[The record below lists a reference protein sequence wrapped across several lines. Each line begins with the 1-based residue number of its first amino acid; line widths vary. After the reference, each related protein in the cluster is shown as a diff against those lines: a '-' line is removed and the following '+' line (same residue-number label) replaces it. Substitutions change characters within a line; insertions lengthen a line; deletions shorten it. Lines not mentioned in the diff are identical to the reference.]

1 MRENENNRRI
11 FAGAAAIAT
20 IAALAM
26 SGTAM
31 AAVADT
37 ASATDACT
45 PYSRSEG
52 VCPTG
57 ALPSHY
63 LDDEDIPD
71 AYKGFTLSTEKYP
84 WDNAVWD
91 GNWAVWDGDW
101 PGVAGRVPAKDGAS
115 VRLPKVGVWTDPQGV
130 RHDIDATL
138 TVIDRNGGMAF
149 SYGGMFGLFT
159 GDNRTDYALS
169 YGATW
174 KVSFTYSDT
183 GETVPASFK
192 GMTGFGDLDGTVNND
207 AAGLAQNVRE
217 GVELLDGFD
226 AAYTVRDAH
235 LVRYGTNGWGGA
247 KDSNRAQTDLSSG
260 HAQQHILDAV
270 FSGPSITFRYT
281 SLYEEYG
288 TVFGAPLTQA
298 QLVYAVTGKAVD
310 QTGATLKTWEVV
322 KGLRTGGTY
331 QATHPDID
339 GYRYDGLADGSAPES
354 GAVTDA
360 SPTVTYRYVKQCTVT
375 WKDGLTGGIIG
386 SKTLD
391 CGAAMPANP
400 AAPSHDGYQPGV
412 WDKSG
417 GTLDKDTT
425 ITAGY
430 ERTVHLTYDGNGNTS
445 GHVDGVTG
453 RSGDVKV
460 AANGF
465 ACTGHTFTGW
475 NTRADGSGTAYK
487 AGGALHLDA
496 DATLYA
502 QWRANAYKVAF
513 DANKGTGTMVD
524 EMFAY
529 DRPQALT
536 ENGFKRDGYT
546 FTGWNT
552 KPDGSG
558 DGYADG
564 QEVLNLTAKDG
575 GTVTLYA
582 RWTAKPAKL
591 VYDGNG
597 NTSGATEPTTGTTD
611 QTVAVRD
618 NGFKRDGY
626 TFTGWNTRADGTGET
641 VKPGDKRVL
650 NGEGRL
656 YAQWTADPAS
666 ITYHANATDAT
677 GDTAEQT
684 GVTDQRTTLSA
695 NGYDRYGYT
704 FTGWNTKPDGSGTGY
719 LPGAAHVMRGRL
731 DLYAQWTANPASIT
745 YHANADDASGET
757 KGGTGVTDQM
767 ITVAANGFRRD
778 GYTFVGWNT
787 RPDLSGDT
795 IAPGD
800 RTTLRGETHLYA
812 MWTRVAGTVAWTK
825 TDAKTGDI
833 LSGSEWTLRRVAD
846 ENGAAVSDA
855 PITVADNG
863 DADTDA
869 RGGVLTVDD
878 LAWGDWLLTETKA
891 PAGHDPLGRPV
902 AFTIDQTRTTVNL
915 GDVANNRTPAK
926 VRYDANGGKGET
938 KGYDGAIGDTPAA
951 ATNGFSK
958 DCATFTGWNTKP
970 DGSGVSVKEGAALPM
985 LTGDATLYAQWSD
998 DACPAPLASTGA
1010 NTGVAALAALG
1021 AVGGAGL
1028 LIASRR
1034 RAAKAP
1040 ADTKGSQE

>member
-31 AAVADT
+31 AAMADT

-71 AYKGFTLSTEKYP
+71 AYKGFTLSTEKYS
-84 WDNAVWD
+84 WNNAVWD
-91 GNWAVWDGDW
+91 GNWTTPQIEDQYIRYIRI
-101 PGVAGRVPAKDGAS
+101 PTKDGAS
-115 VRLPKVGVWTDPQGV
+115 VRLPKVGVWTDTQGV
-130 RHDIDATL
+130 KHDIDATI
-138 TVIDRNGGMAF
+138 TVVDRNGGVAGNYNG
-149 SYGGMFGLFT
+149 SFGLLT
-159 GDNRTDYALS
+159 GRNGETGADSNLR

-174 KVSFTYSDT
+174 KVAFTYSDT
-183 GETVPASFK
+183 GKPVPASFK
-192 GMTGFGDLDGTVNND
+192 GMTGFGDLDGYGVSGGNP
-207 AAGLAQNVRE
+207 VSE

-226 AAYTVRDAH
+226 AAYTVKAPH
-235 LVRYGTNGWGGA
+235 LARYGIDGWMGA
-247 KDSNRAQTDLSSG
+247 KDTNADQTDLSSS

-270 FSGPSITFRYT
+270 FSGPNVTFRYT
-281 SLYEEYG
+281 ARSKQFG

-310 QTGATLKTWEVV
+310 QTGATIRTWEVA
-322 KGLRTGGTY
+322 KGLRTGGTW

-339 GYRYDGLADGSAPES
+339 GYRYDGLANGSAPES
-354 GAVTDA
+354 GTVTDA
-360 SPTVTYRYVKQCTVT
+360 SPTVVYKYVKQCTVT

-386 SKTLD
+386 SKTSD

-412 WDKSG
+412 WDRSG

-445 GHVDGVTG
+445 GHTDGTAG
-453 RSGDVKV
+453 RPGDVKI

-465 ACTGHTFTGW
+465 ARTGHTFTGW

-513 DANKGTGTMVD
+513 DANRGTGTMAD
-524 EMFAY
+524 ETFAY
-529 DRPQALT
+529 DQSRALT
-536 ENGFKRDGYT
+536 ANGFRRDGYT

-558 DGYADG
+558 DGYTDG
-564 QEVLNLTAKDG
+564 QEVLNLTARDG

-597 NTSGATEPTTGTTD
+597 STSGRVEPNTGTTD

-618 NGFKRDGY
+618 NGFTRDGY
-626 TFTGWNTRADGTGET
+626 SFTGWNTKPDGTGET
-641 VKPGDKRVL
+641 ARPGDRRVL

-656 YAQWTADPAS
+656 YAQWSADPAS

-677 GDTAEQT
+677 GDTAAQT
-684 GVTDQRTTLSA
+684 GVTDQKATLSA

-704 FTGWNTKPDGSGTGY
+704 FTGWNTKSDGSGTGY
-719 LPGAAHVMRGRL
+719 LPGAAHVMRGHL

-767 ITVAANGFRRD
+767 VTVAANGFKRT
-778 GYTFVGWNT
+778 GYTFTGWNT
-787 RPDLSGDT
+787 QPDLSGDV
-795 IAPGD
+795 IMPGD
-800 RTTLRGETHLYA
+800 RTTLRGEIHLYA
-812 MWTRVAGTVAWTK
+812 MWEHVEGTVTWTK
-825 TDAKTGDI
+825 TDAATGDI
-833 LSGSEWTLRRVAD
+833 LTGSEWTLRRVTD
-846 ENGAAVSDA
+846 ENGTAVSDE
-855 PITVADNG
+855 PITVSDNG
-863 DADTDA
+863 ETDTDA

-902 AFTIDQTRTTVNL
+902 AFTIDQAHTTVNL
-915 GDVANNRTPAK
+915 GDVANSRTPAK

-951 ATNGFSK
+951 ATNGFAK

-1010 NTGVAALAALG
+1010 NTGAAALAALG

-1028 LIASRR
+1028 LAASRR
-1034 RAAKAP
+1034 RAAMAP
-1040 ADTKGSQE
+1040 ADTKGPEE

>member
-31 AAVADT
+31 AAMADT

-91 GNWAVWDGDW
+91 GNWPVWDGDW
-101 PGVAGRVPAKDGAS
+101 PVAGRVPAKDGAS

-130 RHDIDATL
+130 KHDIDATF

-281 SLYEEYG
+281 SLYKEYG

-354 GAVTDA
+354 GTVTDA

-412 WDKSG
+412 WDRSG

-453 RSGDVKV
+453 RPGDVKV

-524 EMFAY
+524 ETFAY

-536 ENGFKRDGYT
+536 ANGFKRDGYT

-611 QTVAVRD
+611 QMV
-618 NGFKRDGY
+618 
-626 TFTGWNTRADGTGET
+626 
-641 VKPGDKRVL
+641 
-650 NGEGRL
+650 
-656 YAQWTADPAS
+656 
-666 ITYHANATDAT
+666 
-677 GDTAEQT
+677 
-684 GVTDQRTTLSA
+684 
-695 NGYDRYGYT
+695 
-704 FTGWNTKPDGSGTGY
+704 
-719 LPGAAHVMRGRL
+719 
-731 DLYAQWTANPASIT
+731 
-745 YHANADDASGET
+745 
-757 KGGTGVTDQM
+757 
-767 ITVAANGFRRD
+767 TVAANGFRRD
-778 GYTFVGWNT
+778 GYTFAGWNT

-800 RTTLRGETHLYA
+800 RATLRGETHLYA

-825 TDAKTGDI
+825 TDARTGDI

-855 PITVADNG
+855 PITVSDNG

-869 RGGVLTVDD
+869 RDGVLTVDD

-902 AFTIDQTRTTVNL
+902 AFTIDQAHTTVNL

-951 ATNGFSK
+951 AANGFSK

-985 LTGDATLYAQWSD
+985 LTGDATLYAQWMD
-998 DACPAPLASTGA
+998 KACPAPLASTGA
-1010 NTGVAALAALG
+1010 NTGAAALAALG

-1028 LIASRR
+1028 LAASRR
-1034 RAAKAP
+1034 RAAMAP
-1040 ADTKGSQE
+1040 ADTKGPEE

>member
-31 AAVADT
+31 AAMADT

-91 GNWAVWDGDW
+91 GNWPVWDGDW

-130 RHDIDATL
+130 KHDIDATL

-281 SLYEEYG
+281 SLYKEYG

-354 GAVTDA
+354 GTVTDA

-412 WDKSG
+412 WDRSG

-453 RSGDVKV
+453 RPGDVKV

-524 EMFAY
+524 ETFAY

-536 ENGFKRDGYT
+536 ANGFKRDGYT

-618 NGFKRDGY
+618 NGF
-626 TFTGWNTRADGTGET
+626 
-641 VKPGDKRVL
+641 
-650 NGEGRL
+650 
-656 YAQWTADPAS
+656 
-666 ITYHANATDAT
+666 
-677 GDTAEQT
+677 
-684 GVTDQRTTLSA
+684 
-695 NGYDRYGYT
+695 
-704 FTGWNTKPDGSGTGY
+704 
-719 LPGAAHVMRGRL
+719 
-731 DLYAQWTANPASIT
+731 
-745 YHANADDASGET
+745 
-757 KGGTGVTDQM
+757 
-767 ITVAANGFRRD
+767 RRD
-778 GYTFVGWNT
+778 GYTFAGWNT

-800 RTTLRGETHLYA
+800 RATLRGETHLYA

-902 AFTIDQTRTTVNL
+902 AFTIDQTHTTVNL

-970 DGSGVSVKEGAALPM
+970 DGSGVSVREGAALPM

>member
-31 AAVADT
+31 AAMADT

-63 LDDEDIPD
+63 LDDEGIPD

-91 GNWAVWDGDW
+91 GKWAVRDGDW
-101 PGVAGRVPAKDGAS
+101 PGVAGRVPVKDGAS

-149 SYGGMFGLFT
+149 SYGGMFGLLSAA
-159 GDNRTDYALS
+159 DRTDYALS
-169 YGATW
+169 SGATW

-217 GVELLDGFD
+217 GVELLD
-226 AAYTVRDAH
+226 
-235 LVRYGTNGWGGA
+235 
-247 KDSNRAQTDLSSG
+247 
-260 HAQQHILDAV
+260 
-270 FSGPSITFRYT
+270 
-281 SLYEEYG
+281 
-288 TVFGAPLTQA
+288 
-298 QLVYAVTGKAVD
+298 
-310 QTGATLKTWEVV
+310 
-322 KGLRTGGTY
+322 
-331 QATHPDID
+331 
-339 GYRYDGLADGSAPES
+339 
-354 GAVTDA
+354 
-360 SPTVTYRYVKQCTVT
+360 
-375 WKDGLTGGIIG
+375 
-386 SKTLD
+386 
-391 CGAAMPANP
+391 
-400 AAPSHDGYQPGV
+400 
-412 WDKSG
+412 
-417 GTLDKDTT
+417 
-425 ITAGY
+425 
-430 ERTVHLTYDGNGNTS
+430 
-445 GHVDGVTG
+445 
-453 RSGDVKV
+453 
-460 AANGF
+460 
-465 ACTGHTFTGW
+465 
-475 NTRADGSGTAYK
+475 
-487 AGGALHLDA
+487 A

-524 EMFAY
+524 ETFAY

-611 QTVAVRD
+611 QTVAVHD

-767 ITVAANGFRRD
+767 VTVAANGFRRD
-778 GYTFVGWNT
+778 GYTFAGWNT

-902 AFTIDQTRTTVNL
+902 AFTIDQTHTTVNL

>member
-31 AAVADT
+31 AAMADT

-91 GNWAVWDGDW
+91 GNWPVWDGDW
-101 PGVAGRVPAKDGAS
+101 TGVAGRVPAKDGAS

-130 RHDIDATL
+130 KHDIDATL

-247 KDSNRAQTDLSSG
+247 KDNNKAQTDLSSG
-260 HAQQHILDAV
+260 HAQQHILDVV

-281 SLYEEYG
+281 SLYKEYG

-310 QTGATLKTWEVV
+310 QTGATLKTWEVA

-354 GAVTDA
+354 GTVTDA

-412 WDKSG
+412 WDRSG

-445 GHVDGVTG
+445 G
-453 RSGDVKV
+453 
-460 AANGF
+460 
-465 ACTGHTFTGW
+465 
-475 NTRADGSGTAYK
+475 
-487 AGGALHLDA
+487 
-496 DATLYA
+496 
-502 QWRANAYKVAF
+502 
-513 DANKGTGTMVD
+513 
-524 EMFAY
+524 
-529 DRPQALT
+529 
-536 ENGFKRDGYT
+536 
-546 FTGWNT
+546 
-552 KPDGSG
+552 
-558 DGYADG
+558 
-564 QEVLNLTAKDG
+564 
-575 GTVTLYA
+575 
-582 RWTAKPAKL
+582 
-591 VYDGNG
+591 
-597 NTSGATEPTTGTTD
+597 ATEPTTGTTD

-618 NGFKRDGY
+618 NGFRRDGY
-626 TFTGWNTRADGTGET
+626 TFTGWNTRADGTGEA

-650 NGEGRL
+650 SGEGRL

-666 ITYHANATDAT
+666 ITYHANVKDAT
-677 GDTAEQT
+677 GDTAAQT

-767 ITVAANGFRRD
+767 VTVAANGFRRD
-778 GYTFVGWNT
+778 GYTFAGWNT

-800 RTTLRGETHLYA
+800 RATLRGETHLYA

-902 AFTIDQTRTTVNL
+902 AFTIDQTHTTVNL

-1034 RAAKAP
+1034 REAKAP
-1040 ADTKGSQE
+1040 ADTKGFQE

>member
-11 FAGAAAIAT
+11 FAGTAAIAT

-31 AAVADT
+31 AAMADT

-101 PGVAGRVPAKDGAS
+101 TGVAGRVPAKDGAS

-130 RHDIDATL
+130 KHDIDATF

-235 LVRYGTNGWGGA
+235 LVRYGTNGWGGV

-281 SLYEEYG
+281 SLYKEYG

-354 GAVTDA
+354 GTVTDA

-412 WDKSG
+412 WDRSG

-453 RSGDVKV
+453 RPGDVKV

-524 EMFAY
+524 ETFAY

-536 ENGFKRDGYT
+536 ANGFKRDGYT

-611 QTVAVRD
+611 QMVAVRD
-618 NGFKRDGY
+618 
-626 TFTGWNTRADGTGET
+626 
-641 VKPGDKRVL
+641 
-650 NGEGRL
+650 
-656 YAQWTADPAS
+656 
-666 ITYHANATDAT
+666 
-677 GDTAEQT
+677 
-684 GVTDQRTTLSA
+684 
-695 NGYDRYGYT
+695 
-704 FTGWNTKPDGSGTGY
+704 
-719 LPGAAHVMRGRL
+719 
-731 DLYAQWTANPASIT
+731 
-745 YHANADDASGET
+745 
-757 KGGTGVTDQM
+757 
-767 ITVAANGFRRD
+767 NGFRRD

-812 MWTRVAGTVAWTK
+812 MWTRVAGTVTWTK

-902 AFTIDQTRTTVNL
+902 AFTIDQTHTTVNL

-1040 ADTKGSQE
+1040 ADTKGSQK

>member
-31 AAVADT
+31 PAMADT

-91 GNWAVWDGDW
+91 GNWPVWDGDW

-130 RHDIDATL
+130 KHDIDATL

-192 GMTGFGDLDGTVNND
+192 GMTGFGDLDGTPNND

-247 KDSNRAQTDLSSG
+247 KDNNKAQTDLSSG

-281 SLYEEYG
+281 SLYKEYG

-310 QTGATLKTWEVV
+310 RTGATLKTWEVA

-354 GAVTDA
+354 GTVTDA
-360 SPTVTYRYVKQCTVT
+360 SPTVIYRYVKQCTVT

-453 RSGDVKV
+453 RPGDVKV
-460 AANGF
+460 ADNGF
-465 ACTGHTFTGW
+465 KRTGYTFTGW

-524 EMFAY
+524 ETFAY

-536 ENGFKRDGYT
+536 ANGFKRDGYT

-611 QTVAVRD
+611 QTVTVRD
-618 NGFKRDGY
+618 NGFRRDGY
-626 TFTGWNTRADGTGET
+626 TFAGWNTKADGTGET

-666 ITYHANATDAT
+666 ITYHANADDAT
-677 GDTAEQT
+677 GDTAAQT
-684 GVTDQRTTLSA
+684 GVTDQM
-695 NGYDRYGYT
+695 
-704 FTGWNTKPDGSGTGY
+704 
-719 LPGAAHVMRGRL
+719 V
-731 DLYAQWTANPASIT
+731 
-745 YHANADDASGET
+745 
-757 KGGTGVTDQM
+757 
-767 ITVAANGFRRD
+767 TVAANGFRRD
-778 GYTFVGWNT
+778 GYTFAGWNT

-800 RTTLRGETHLYA
+800 RATLRGETHLYA

-902 AFTIDQTRTTVNL
+902 AFTIDQTHTTVNL

-985 LTGDATLYAQWSD
+985 LTGDATLYAQWSA

-1021 AVGGAGL
+1021 TLLGGLAL
-1028 LIASRR
+1028 AWRKR
-1034 RAAKAP
+1034 RA
-1040 ADTKGSQE
+1040 

>member
-31 AAVADT
+31 AAMADT

-91 GNWAVWDGDW
+91 GNWPVWDGDW

-130 RHDIDATL
+130 KHDIDATL

-281 SLYEEYG
+281 SLYKEYG

-354 GAVTDA
+354 GTVTDA

-412 WDKSG
+412 WDRSG

-453 RSGDVKV
+453 RPGDVKV

-475 NTRADGSGTAYK
+475 NTRADGSGTVYK

-524 EMFAY
+524 ETFAY
-529 DRPQALT
+529 DRPQELT
-536 ENGFKRDGYT
+536 ANGFKRDGYT
-546 FTGWNT
+546 FIGWNT

-618 NGFKRDGY
+618 NGF
-626 TFTGWNTRADGTGET
+626 
-641 VKPGDKRVL
+641 
-650 NGEGRL
+650 
-656 YAQWTADPAS
+656 
-666 ITYHANATDAT
+666 
-677 GDTAEQT
+677 
-684 GVTDQRTTLSA
+684 
-695 NGYDRYGYT
+695 
-704 FTGWNTKPDGSGTGY
+704 
-719 LPGAAHVMRGRL
+719 
-731 DLYAQWTANPASIT
+731 
-745 YHANADDASGET
+745 
-757 KGGTGVTDQM
+757 
-767 ITVAANGFRRD
+767 RRD
-778 GYTFVGWNT
+778 GYTFAGWNT

-800 RTTLRGETHLYA
+800 RATLRGETHLYA

-902 AFTIDQTRTTVNL
+902 AFTIDQTHTTVNL

-970 DGSGVSVKEGAALPM
+970 DGSGVSVREGAALPM

>member
-31 AAVADT
+31 AAMADT

-91 GNWAVWDGDW
+91 GNWPVWDGDW

-130 RHDIDATL
+130 KHDIDATF

-281 SLYEEYG
+281 SLYKEYG

-354 GAVTDA
+354 GTVTDA

-412 WDKSG
+412 WDRSG

-445 GHVDGVTG
+445 GHVDGATG
-453 RSGDVKV
+453 RPGDVKV
-460 AANGF
+460 ADNGF

-487 AGGALHLDA
+487 AGGALHLDT

-524 EMFAY
+524 ETFAY

-536 ENGFKRDGYT
+536 ANGFKRDGYT

-618 NGFKRDGY
+618 NGF
-626 TFTGWNTRADGTGET
+626 
-641 VKPGDKRVL
+641 
-650 NGEGRL
+650 
-656 YAQWTADPAS
+656 
-666 ITYHANATDAT
+666 
-677 GDTAEQT
+677 
-684 GVTDQRTTLSA
+684 
-695 NGYDRYGYT
+695 
-704 FTGWNTKPDGSGTGY
+704 
-719 LPGAAHVMRGRL
+719 
-731 DLYAQWTANPASIT
+731 
-745 YHANADDASGET
+745 
-757 KGGTGVTDQM
+757 
-767 ITVAANGFRRD
+767 RRD
-778 GYTFVGWNT
+778 GYTFAGWNT

-800 RTTLRGETHLYA
+800 RATLRGETHLYA

-902 AFTIDQTRTTVNL
+902 AFTIDQTHTTVNL

-970 DGSGVSVKEGAALPM
+970 DGSGVSVREGAALPM

>member
-31 AAVADT
+31 AAMADT

-91 GNWAVWDGDW
+91 GNWPVWDGDW

-130 RHDIDATL
+130 KHDIDATF

-281 SLYEEYG
+281 SLYKEYG

-354 GAVTDA
+354 GTVTDA

-412 WDKSG
+412 WDRSG

-445 GHVDGVTG
+445 GHVDGATG
-453 RSGDVKV
+453 RPGDVKV
-460 AANGF
+460 ADNGF

-487 AGGALHLDA
+487 AGGALHLDT

-524 EMFAY
+524 ETFAY

-536 ENGFKRDGYT
+536 ANGFKRDGYT

-618 NGFKRDGY
+618 NGF
-626 TFTGWNTRADGTGET
+626 
-641 VKPGDKRVL
+641 
-650 NGEGRL
+650 
-656 YAQWTADPAS
+656 
-666 ITYHANATDAT
+666 
-677 GDTAEQT
+677 
-684 GVTDQRTTLSA
+684 
-695 NGYDRYGYT
+695 
-704 FTGWNTKPDGSGTGY
+704 
-719 LPGAAHVMRGRL
+719 
-731 DLYAQWTANPASIT
+731 
-745 YHANADDASGET
+745 
-757 KGGTGVTDQM
+757 
-767 ITVAANGFRRD
+767 RRD
-778 GYTFVGWNT
+778 GYTFAGWNT

-800 RTTLRGETHLYA
+800 RATLRGETHLYA

-902 AFTIDQTRTTVNL
+902 AFTIDQTHTTVNL

-926 VRYDANGGKGET
+926 VRYDANGGKGEI

-970 DGSGVSVKEGAALPM
+970 DGSGVSVREGAALPM

>member
-26 SGTAM
+26 PGTAM
-31 AAVADT
+31 AAMADT

-71 AYKGFTLSTEKYP
+71 AYKGFTLSTEHYA
-84 WDNAVWD
+84 WDKAEWD
-91 GNWAVWDGDW
+91 ENWTGEHRRIPTGN
-101 PGVAGRVPAKDGAS
+101 GAS
-115 VRLPKVGVWTDPQGV
+115 VRLTKVGVWTDPQGV
-130 RHDIDATL
+130 KHDIDATI
-138 TVIDRNGGMAF
+138 TVVDRHGGMAF

-226 AAYTVRDAH
+226 AAYTGKNSH

-247 KDSNRAQTDLSSG
+247 KDNNKAQT
-260 HAQQHILDAV
+260 
-270 FSGPSITFRYT
+270 
-281 SLYEEYG
+281 
-288 TVFGAPLTQA
+288 
-298 QLVYAVTGKAVD
+298 
-310 QTGATLKTWEVV
+310 
-322 KGLRTGGTY
+322 
-331 QATHPDID
+331 
-339 GYRYDGLADGSAPES
+339 
-354 GAVTDA
+354 
-360 SPTVTYRYVKQCTVT
+360 
-375 WKDGLTGGIIG
+375 
-386 SKTLD
+386 
-391 CGAAMPANP
+391 
-400 AAPSHDGYQPGV
+400 
-412 WDKSG
+412 
-417 GTLDKDTT
+417 
-425 ITAGY
+425 
-430 ERTVHLTYDGNGNTS
+430 
-445 GHVDGVTG
+445 
-453 RSGDVKV
+453 
-460 AANGF
+460 
-465 ACTGHTFTGW
+465 
-475 NTRADGSGTAYK
+475 
-487 AGGALHLDA
+487 
-496 DATLYA
+496 
-502 QWRANAYKVAF
+502 
-513 DANKGTGTMVD
+513 
-524 EMFAY
+524 
-529 DRPQALT
+529 
-536 ENGFKRDGYT
+536 
-546 FTGWNT
+546 
-552 KPDGSG
+552 
-558 DGYADG
+558 
-564 QEVLNLTAKDG
+564 
-575 GTVTLYA
+575 
-582 RWTAKPAKL
+582 
-591 VYDGNG
+591 
-597 NTSGATEPTTGTTD
+597 
-611 QTVAVRD
+611 
-618 NGFKRDGY
+618 
-626 TFTGWNTRADGTGET
+626 
-641 VKPGDKRVL
+641 
-650 NGEGRL
+650 
-656 YAQWTADPAS
+656 
-666 ITYHANATDAT
+666 
-677 GDTAEQT
+677 
-684 GVTDQRTTLSA
+684 
-695 NGYDRYGYT
+695 
-704 FTGWNTKPDGSGTGY
+704 
-719 LPGAAHVMRGRL
+719 
-731 DLYAQWTANPASIT
+731 
-745 YHANADDASGET
+745 
-757 KGGTGVTDQM
+757 
-767 ITVAANGFRRD
+767 
-778 GYTFVGWNT
+778 
-787 RPDLSGDT
+787 DLSGDT

-800 RTTLRGETHLYA
+800 RATLRGETHLYA

-902 AFTIDQTRTTVNL
+902 AFTIDQTHTTVNL

>member
-26 SGTAM
+26 PGIAM
-31 AAVADT
+31 AAMADT

-71 AYKGFTLSTEKYP
+71 AYKGFTLSTEKCP

-91 GNWAVWDGDW
+91 GNWT
-101 PGVAGRVPAKDGAS
+101 GVARRVPAKDGAS

-130 RHDIDATL
+130 KHDIDVTL

-149 SYGGMFGLFT
+149 SYGSMFGLFT

-169 YGATW
+169 YGAAW

-183 GETVPASFK
+183 GEAVPASFK

-247 KDSNRAQTDLSSG
+247 KDNNKDQTDLSSG
-260 HAQQHILDAV
+260 EAQRHMLDAV

-281 SLYEEYG
+281 SLYKEYG

-310 QTGATLKTWEVV
+310 QTGATLKTWEVA

-354 GAVTDA
+354 GTVTDA
-360 SPTVTYRYVKQCTVT
+360 SPTVTYRYVKQCSVT

-391 CGAAMPANP
+391 CGATMPTNP
-400 AAPSHDGYQPGV
+400 ATPSHDGYQPGV

-445 GHVDGVTG
+445 GHVDGATG
-453 RSGDVKV
+453 RPGDVKV
-460 AANGF
+460 ADNGF
-465 ACTGHTFTGW
+465 KRTGYTFTGW

-487 AGGALHLDA
+487 VGGALHLDA
-496 DATLYA
+496 DTTLYA

-513 DANKGTGTMVD
+513 DANKVTGTMVD
-524 EMFAY
+524 ETFAY
-529 DRPQALT
+529 DRPQALAA
-536 ENGFKRDGYT
+536 NGFKRDGYT
-546 FTGWNT
+546 FIGWNT

-575 GTVTLYA
+575 GTVT
-582 RWTAKPAKL
+582 
-591 VYDGNG
+591 
-597 NTSGATEPTTGTTD
+597 
-611 QTVAVRD
+611 
-618 NGFKRDGY
+618 
-626 TFTGWNTRADGTGET
+626 
-641 VKPGDKRVL
+641 
-650 NGEGRL
+650 
-656 YAQWTADPAS
+656 
-666 ITYHANATDAT
+666 
-677 GDTAEQT
+677 
-684 GVTDQRTTLSA
+684 
-695 NGYDRYGYT
+695 
-704 FTGWNTKPDGSGTGY
+704 
-719 LPGAAHVMRGRL
+719 
-731 DLYAQWTANPASIT
+731 
-745 YHANADDASGET
+745 
-757 KGGTGVTDQM
+757 
-767 ITVAANGFRRD
+767 
-778 GYTFVGWNT
+778 
-787 RPDLSGDT
+787 
-795 IAPGD
+795 
-800 RTTLRGETHLYA
+800 LYA

-902 AFTIDQTRTTVNL
+902 AFTIDQTHTTVNL

-970 DGSGVSVKEGAALPM
+970 DGSGVSVKEGAALGM
-985 LTGDATLYAQWSD
+985 FTGDATLYAQWSD

>member
-31 AAVADT
+31 AAMADT

-91 GNWAVWDGDW
+91 GNWPVWDGDW

-130 RHDIDATL
+130 KHDIDATF

-226 AAYTVRDAH
+226 AAYTGRDAH

-281 SLYEEYG
+281 SLYKEYG

-354 GAVTDA
+354 GTVTDA

-412 WDKSG
+412 WDRSG

-453 RSGDVKV
+453 RPGDVKV

-524 EMFAY
+524 ETFAY

-536 ENGFKRDGYT
+536 ANGFKRDGYT

-618 NGFKRDGY
+618 NGF
-626 TFTGWNTRADGTGET
+626 
-641 VKPGDKRVL
+641 
-650 NGEGRL
+650 
-656 YAQWTADPAS
+656 
-666 ITYHANATDAT
+666 
-677 GDTAEQT
+677 
-684 GVTDQRTTLSA
+684 
-695 NGYDRYGYT
+695 
-704 FTGWNTKPDGSGTGY
+704 
-719 LPGAAHVMRGRL
+719 
-731 DLYAQWTANPASIT
+731 
-745 YHANADDASGET
+745 
-757 KGGTGVTDQM
+757 
-767 ITVAANGFRRD
+767 RRD
-778 GYTFVGWNT
+778 GYTFAGWNT

-800 RTTLRGETHLYA
+800 RATLRGETHLYA

-902 AFTIDQTRTTVNL
+902 AFTIDQTHTTVNL

-970 DGSGVSVKEGAALPM
+970 DGSGVSVREGAALPM

>member
-11 FAGAAAIAT
+11 FVGAAAIAT

-31 AAVADT
+31 AAMADT

-91 GNWAVWDGDW
+91 GNWPVWDGDW

-130 RHDIDATL
+130 KHDIDATF

-281 SLYEEYG
+281 SLYKEYG

-354 GAVTDA
+354 GTVTDA

-412 WDKSG
+412 WDRSG

-453 RSGDVKV
+453 RPGDVKV

-524 EMFAY
+524 ETFAY

-536 ENGFKRDGYT
+536 ANGFKRDGYT

-618 NGFKRDGY
+618 NGF
-626 TFTGWNTRADGTGET
+626 
-641 VKPGDKRVL
+641 
-650 NGEGRL
+650 
-656 YAQWTADPAS
+656 
-666 ITYHANATDAT
+666 
-677 GDTAEQT
+677 
-684 GVTDQRTTLSA
+684 
-695 NGYDRYGYT
+695 
-704 FTGWNTKPDGSGTGY
+704 
-719 LPGAAHVMRGRL
+719 
-731 DLYAQWTANPASIT
+731 
-745 YHANADDASGET
+745 
-757 KGGTGVTDQM
+757 
-767 ITVAANGFRRD
+767 RRD
-778 GYTFVGWNT
+778 GYTFAGWNT

-800 RTTLRGETHLYA
+800 RATLRGETHLYA

-902 AFTIDQTRTTVNL
+902 AFTIDQTHTTVNL

-970 DGSGVSVKEGAALPM
+970 DGSGVSVREGAALPM

>member
-11 FAGAAAIAT
+11 FAGVATLAT

-26 SGTAM
+26 PGIAM
-31 AAVADT
+31 PAMADT

-71 AYKGFTLSTEKYP
+71 AYKGFTLGTEKYS
-84 WDNAVWD
+84 WNNAVWD
-91 GNWAVWDGDW
+91 GNWTTPQIEDQYIRYIRI
-101 PGVAGRVPAKDGAS
+101 PTKDGAS
-115 VRLPKVGVWTDPQGV
+115 VRLPKVGEWTDPQGV
-130 RHDIDATL
+130 KHDIDATI
-138 TVIDRNGGMAF
+138 TVVDRNGGVAGNYNGSF
-149 SYGGMFGLFT
+149 ALLT
-159 GDNRTDYALS
+159 GRNGETGADSNLR

-174 KVSFTYSDT
+174 KVAFTYSDT
-183 GETVPASFK
+183 GKPVPASFK
-192 GMTGFGDLDGTVNND
+192 GMTGFGDLDGYGVSGGNP
-207 AAGLAQNVRE
+207 VSE

-226 AAYTVRDAH
+226 AAYTVKDSH
-235 LVRYGTNGWGGA
+235 LARYGANGWMGA
-247 KDSNRAQTDLSSG
+247 KDTNADQTDLSSS

-270 FSGPSITFRYT
+270 FSGPNVTFRYT
-281 SLYEEYG
+281 ARSKQFG

-310 QTGATLKTWEVV
+310 QTGATIRTWEVA
-322 KGLRTGGTY
+322 KGLRTGGTW

-339 GYRYDGLADGSAPES
+339 GYRYDGLADGSAPET
-354 GAVTDA
+354 GTVTDA
-360 SPTVTYRYVKQCTVT
+360 SPTVVYKYVKQCTVT

-391 CGAAMPANP
+391 CGATMPANP
-400 AAPSHDGYQPGV
+400 AAPSHDGYRPGV
-412 WDKSG
+412 WDRSG
-417 GTLDKDTT
+417 GTLDRDTT
-425 ITAGY
+425 ITVGY

-453 RSGDVKV
+453 RPGDVKV

-465 ACTGHTFTGW
+465 ARTGHTFTGW
-475 NTRADGSGTAYK
+475 NTKPDGTGTAYK
-487 AGGALHLDA
+487 AGGTLHLDA

-502 QWRANAYKVAF
+502 QW
-513 DANKGTGTMVD
+513 
-524 EMFAY
+524 
-529 DRPQALT
+529 
-536 ENGFKRDGYT
+536 
-546 FTGWNT
+546 
-552 KPDGSG
+552 S
-558 DGYADG
+558 
-564 QEVLNLTAKDG
+564 
-575 GTVTLYA
+575 
-582 RWTAKPAKL
+582 
-591 VYDGNG
+591 
-597 NTSGATEPTTGTTD
+597 
-611 QTVAVRD
+611 
-618 NGFKRDGY
+618 
-626 TFTGWNTRADGTGET
+626 
-641 VKPGDKRVL
+641 
-650 NGEGRL
+650 
-656 YAQWTADPAS
+656 ADPAS

-677 GDTAEQT
+677 GDTAAQT
-684 GVTDQRTTLSA
+684 GVTDQKATLSA

-719 LPGAAHVMRGRL
+719 LPGAAHVMRGHL

-745 YHANADDASGET
+745 YHANADDAWGGT
-757 KGGTGVTDQM
+757 KGGTGVTDQVV
-767 ITVAANGFRRD
+767 TVAANGFKRD
-778 GYTFVGWNT
+778 GYTFAGWNT

-795 IAPGD
+795 IMPGD

-812 MWTRVAGTVAWTK
+812 MWEHVEGTVTWTK
-825 TDAKTGDI
+825 TDAATGDI
-833 LSGSEWTLRRVAD
+833 LTGSEWTLRRVTD
-846 ENGAAVSDA
+846 ENGTAVSDE
-855 PITVADNG
+855 PITVSDNG
-863 DADTDA
+863 ETDTDA

-902 AFTIDQTRTTVNL
+902 AFTIDQAHTTVNL

-1021 AVGGAGL
+1021 AVGGAAL

-1034 RAAKAP
+1034 RAAMAS
-1040 ADTKGSQE
+1040 ADTKGSEE

>member
-31 AAVADT
+31 AAMADT

-91 GNWAVWDGDW
+91 GNWPVWDGDW

-130 RHDIDATL
+130 KHDIDATL

-226 AAYTVRDAH
+226 AAYTVGDAH
-235 LVRYGTNGWGGA
+235 LVRYGANGWGGA

-281 SLYEEYG
+281 SLYKEYG

-354 GAVTDA
+354 GTVTDA

-412 WDKSG
+412 WDRSG

-445 GHVDGVTG
+445 G
-453 RSGDVKV
+453 
-460 AANGF
+460 
-465 ACTGHTFTGW
+465 
-475 NTRADGSGTAYK
+475 
-487 AGGALHLDA
+487 
-496 DATLYA
+496 
-502 QWRANAYKVAF
+502 
-513 DANKGTGTMVD
+513 
-524 EMFAY
+524 
-529 DRPQALT
+529 
-536 ENGFKRDGYT
+536 
-546 FTGWNT
+546 
-552 KPDGSG
+552 
-558 DGYADG
+558 
-564 QEVLNLTAKDG
+564 
-575 GTVTLYA
+575 
-582 RWTAKPAKL
+582 
-591 VYDGNG
+591 
-597 NTSGATEPTTGTTD
+597 ATEPTTGTTD

-618 NGFKRDGY
+618 NGFRRDGY
-626 TFTGWNTRADGTGET
+626 TFTGWNTRADGTGEA

-666 ITYHANATDAT
+666 ITYHANVKDAT
-677 GDTAEQT
+677 GDTAAQT

-767 ITVAANGFRRD
+767 VTVAANGFRRD

-825 TDAKTGDI
+825 TDAKTGDV

-902 AFTIDQTRTTVNL
+902 AFTIDQTHTTVNL

-958 DCATFTGWNTKP
+958 DCATFTGWNTKS

>member
-31 AAVADT
+31 AAMADT

-91 GNWAVWDGDW
+91 GNWPVWDGDW

-130 RHDIDATL
+130 KHDIDATF

-149 SYGGMFGLFT
+149 SYGGMFGLFI

-192 GMTGFGDLDGTVNND
+192 GMTGFGDLDG

-281 SLYEEYG
+281 SLYKEYG

-354 GAVTDA
+354 GTVTDA

-412 WDKSG
+412 WDRSG

-453 RSGDVKV
+453 RPGDVKV

-524 EMFAY
+524 ETFAY

-536 ENGFKRDGYT
+536 ANGFKRDGYT

-618 NGFKRDGY
+618 NGF
-626 TFTGWNTRADGTGET
+626 
-641 VKPGDKRVL
+641 
-650 NGEGRL
+650 
-656 YAQWTADPAS
+656 
-666 ITYHANATDAT
+666 
-677 GDTAEQT
+677 
-684 GVTDQRTTLSA
+684 
-695 NGYDRYGYT
+695 
-704 FTGWNTKPDGSGTGY
+704 
-719 LPGAAHVMRGRL
+719 
-731 DLYAQWTANPASIT
+731 
-745 YHANADDASGET
+745 
-757 KGGTGVTDQM
+757 
-767 ITVAANGFRRD
+767 RRD
-778 GYTFVGWNT
+778 GYTFAGWNT

-800 RTTLRGETHLYA
+800 RATLRGETHLYA

-902 AFTIDQTRTTVNL
+902 AFTIDQTHTTVNL

-970 DGSGVSVKEGAALPM
+970 DGSGVSVREGAALPM

>member
-31 AAVADT
+31 AAMADT

-91 GNWAVWDGDW
+91 GNW

-130 RHDIDATL
+130 KHDIDATL

-159 GDNRTDYALS
+159 GDNGTDYALS

-235 LVRYGTNGWGGA
+235 LVRYGTNGWGGV

-260 HAQQHILDAV
+260 HAQQHILGAV

-281 SLYEEYG
+281 SLYKEYG

-354 GAVTDA
+354 GTVTDA

-412 WDKSG
+412 WDRSG

-453 RSGDVKV
+453 RPGDVKV

-524 EMFAY
+524 ETFAY

-536 ENGFKRDGYT
+536 
-546 FTGWNT
+546 
-552 KPDGSG
+552 
-558 DGYADG
+558 A
-564 QEVLNLTAKDG
+564 
-575 GTVTLYA
+575 
-582 RWTAKPAKL
+582 
-591 VYDGNG
+591 
-597 NTSGATEPTTGTTD
+597 
-611 QTVAVRD
+611 

-626 TFTGWNTRADGTGET
+626 TFTGWNTRADGTGEA

-666 ITYHANATDAT
+666 IAYHANVKDAT
-677 GDTAEQT
+677 GDTAAQT
-684 GVTDQRTTLSA
+684 GVTDQM
-695 NGYDRYGYT
+695 
-704 FTGWNTKPDGSGTGY
+704 
-719 LPGAAHVMRGRL
+719 V
-731 DLYAQWTANPASIT
+731 
-745 YHANADDASGET
+745 
-757 KGGTGVTDQM
+757 
-767 ITVAANGFRRD
+767 TVAANGFRRD

-902 AFTIDQTRTTVNL
+902 AFTIDQTHTTVNL

-1040 ADTKGSQE
+1040 ADTKGSQK

>member
-31 AAVADT
+31 PAMADT

-91 GNWAVWDGDW
+91 GNW
-101 PGVAGRVPAKDGAS
+101 PGVARRVPAKDGAS

-130 RHDIDATL
+130 KHDIDATL

-149 SYGGMFGLFT
+149 SYGGGMFGLFT
-159 GDNRTDYALS
+159 GNNRTDYALS

-247 KDSNRAQTDLSSG
+247 KDNNKAQTDLSSG

-281 SLYEEYG
+281 SLYKEFG

-310 QTGATLKTWEVV
+310 QTGATLKTWEVA

-354 GAVTDA
+354 GTVTDA

-453 RSGDVKV
+453 RPGDVKV
-460 AANGF
+460 ADNGF
-465 ACTGHTFTGW
+465 KRTGYTFTGW

-524 EMFAY
+524 ETFAY
-529 DRPQALT
+529 DRPQTLT
-536 ENGFKRDGYT
+536 ANGFKRDGYT

-582 RWTAKPAKL
+582 
-591 VYDGNG
+591 
-597 NTSGATEPTTGTTD
+597 
-611 QTVAVRD
+611 
-618 NGFKRDGY
+618 
-626 TFTGWNTRADGTGET
+626 
-641 VKPGDKRVL
+641 
-650 NGEGRL
+650 
-656 YAQWTADPAS
+656 
-666 ITYHANATDAT
+666 
-677 GDTAEQT
+677 
-684 GVTDQRTTLSA
+684 
-695 NGYDRYGYT
+695 
-704 FTGWNTKPDGSGTGY
+704 
-719 LPGAAHVMRGRL
+719 
-731 DLYAQWTANPASIT
+731 QWTANPASIT

-767 ITVAANGFRRD
+767 VTVAANGFRRD
-778 GYTFVGWNT
+778 GYTFAGWNT

-800 RTTLRGETHLYA
+800 RATLRGETHLYA

-902 AFTIDQTRTTVNL
+902 AFTIDQTHTTVNL

-958 DCATFTGWNTKP
+958 DCATFTGWNTRA

-985 LTGDATLYAQWSD
+985 LTGDATLYAQWSA

-1021 AVGGAGL
+1021 TLLGGLAL
-1028 LIASRR
+1028 AWRKR
-1034 RAAKAP
+1034 RA
-1040 ADTKGSQE
+1040 

>member
-1 MRENENNRRI
+1 M
-11 FAGAAAIAT
+11 
-20 IAALAM
+20 
-26 SGTAM
+26 
-31 AAVADT
+31 
-37 ASATDACT
+37 
-45 PYSRSEG
+45 
-52 VCPTG
+52 
-57 ALPSHY
+57 
-63 LDDEDIPD
+63 
-71 AYKGFTLSTEKYP
+71 
-84 WDNAVWD
+84 
-91 GNWAVWDGDW
+91 
-101 PGVAGRVPAKDGAS
+101 
-115 VRLPKVGVWTDPQGV
+115 
-130 RHDIDATL
+130 
-138 TVIDRNGGMAF
+138 
-149 SYGGMFGLFT
+149 
-159 GDNRTDYALS
+159 
-169 YGATW
+169 
-174 KVSFTYSDT
+174 
-183 GETVPASFK
+183 
-192 GMTGFGDLDGTVNND
+192 
-207 AAGLAQNVRE
+207 
-217 GVELLDGFD
+217 
-226 AAYTVRDAH
+226 
-235 LVRYGTNGWGGA
+235 
-247 KDSNRAQTDLSSG
+247 
-260 HAQQHILDAV
+260 
-270 FSGPSITFRYT
+270 
-281 SLYEEYG
+281 
-288 TVFGAPLTQA
+288 FGAPLTQA

-354 GAVTDA
+354 GTVTDA

-412 WDKSG
+412 WDRSG

-453 RSGDVKV
+453 RPGDVKV

-524 EMFAY
+524 ETFAY

-536 ENGFKRDGYT
+536 ANGFKRDGYT

-618 NGFKRDGY
+618 NGF
-626 TFTGWNTRADGTGET
+626 
-641 VKPGDKRVL
+641 
-650 NGEGRL
+650 
-656 YAQWTADPAS
+656 
-666 ITYHANATDAT
+666 
-677 GDTAEQT
+677 
-684 GVTDQRTTLSA
+684 
-695 NGYDRYGYT
+695 
-704 FTGWNTKPDGSGTGY
+704 
-719 LPGAAHVMRGRL
+719 
-731 DLYAQWTANPASIT
+731 
-745 YHANADDASGET
+745 
-757 KGGTGVTDQM
+757 
-767 ITVAANGFRRD
+767 RRD
-778 GYTFVGWNT
+778 GYTFAGWNT

-800 RTTLRGETHLYA
+800 RATLRGETHLYA

-902 AFTIDQTRTTVNL
+902 AFTIDQTHTTVNL

-970 DGSGVSVKEGAALPM
+970 DGSGVSVREGAALPM

>member
-31 AAVADT
+31 AAMADT

-91 GNWAVWDGDW
+91 GDW

-130 RHDIDATL
+130 KHDIDATF

-281 SLYEEYG
+281 SLYKEYG

-354 GAVTDA
+354 GTVTDA

-412 WDKSG
+412 WDRSG

-453 RSGDVKV
+453 RPGDVKV

-524 EMFAY
+524 ETFAY

-536 ENGFKRDGYT
+536 ANGFKRDGYT

-618 NGFKRDGY
+618 NGF
-626 TFTGWNTRADGTGET
+626 
-641 VKPGDKRVL
+641 
-650 NGEGRL
+650 
-656 YAQWTADPAS
+656 
-666 ITYHANATDAT
+666 
-677 GDTAEQT
+677 
-684 GVTDQRTTLSA
+684 
-695 NGYDRYGYT
+695 
-704 FTGWNTKPDGSGTGY
+704 
-719 LPGAAHVMRGRL
+719 
-731 DLYAQWTANPASIT
+731 
-745 YHANADDASGET
+745 
-757 KGGTGVTDQM
+757 
-767 ITVAANGFRRD
+767 RRD
-778 GYTFVGWNT
+778 GYTFAGWNT

-800 RTTLRGETHLYA
+800 RATLRGETHLYA

-902 AFTIDQTRTTVNL
+902 AFTIDQTHTTVNL

-970 DGSGVSVKEGAALPM
+970 DGSGVSVREGAALPM

>member
-31 AAVADT
+31 AAMADT

-91 GNWAVWDGDW
+91 GNWPVWDGDW

-130 RHDIDATL
+130 KHDIDATL

-281 SLYEEYG
+281 SLYKEYG

-354 GAVTDA
+354 GTVTDA

-412 WDKSG
+412 WDRSG

-453 RSGDVKV
+453 RPGDVKV

-524 EMFAY
+524 ETFAY
-529 DRPQALT
+529 DRPQELT
-536 ENGFKRDGYT
+536 ANGFKRDGYT
-546 FTGWNT
+546 FIGWNT

-618 NGFKRDGY
+618 NGF
-626 TFTGWNTRADGTGET
+626 
-641 VKPGDKRVL
+641 
-650 NGEGRL
+650 
-656 YAQWTADPAS
+656 
-666 ITYHANATDAT
+666 
-677 GDTAEQT
+677 
-684 GVTDQRTTLSA
+684 
-695 NGYDRYGYT
+695 
-704 FTGWNTKPDGSGTGY
+704 
-719 LPGAAHVMRGRL
+719 
-731 DLYAQWTANPASIT
+731 
-745 YHANADDASGET
+745 
-757 KGGTGVTDQM
+757 
-767 ITVAANGFRRD
+767 RRD
-778 GYTFVGWNT
+778 GYTFAGWNT

-800 RTTLRGETHLYA
+800 RATLRGETHLYA

-902 AFTIDQTRTTVNL
+902 AFTIDQTHTTVNL

-970 DGSGVSVKEGAALPM
+970 DGSGVSVREGAALPM

>member
-1 MRENENNRRI
+1 M
-11 FAGAAAIAT
+11 
-20 IAALAM
+20 
-26 SGTAM
+26 
-31 AAVADT
+31 
-37 ASATDACT
+37 
-45 PYSRSEG
+45 
-52 VCPTG
+52 
-57 ALPSHY
+57 
-63 LDDEDIPD
+63 
-71 AYKGFTLSTEKYP
+71 
-84 WDNAVWD
+84 
-91 GNWAVWDGDW
+91 
-101 PGVAGRVPAKDGAS
+101 PAKDGAS

-130 RHDIDATL
+130 KHDIDATF

-281 SLYEEYG
+281 SLYKEYG

-354 GAVTDA
+354 GTVTDA

-412 WDKSG
+412 WDRSG

-453 RSGDVKV
+453 RPGDVKV

-524 EMFAY
+524 ETFAY

-536 ENGFKRDGYT
+536 ANGFKRDGYT

-618 NGFKRDGY
+618 NGF
-626 TFTGWNTRADGTGET
+626 
-641 VKPGDKRVL
+641 
-650 NGEGRL
+650 
-656 YAQWTADPAS
+656 
-666 ITYHANATDAT
+666 
-677 GDTAEQT
+677 
-684 GVTDQRTTLSA
+684 
-695 NGYDRYGYT
+695 
-704 FTGWNTKPDGSGTGY
+704 
-719 LPGAAHVMRGRL
+719 
-731 DLYAQWTANPASIT
+731 
-745 YHANADDASGET
+745 
-757 KGGTGVTDQM
+757 
-767 ITVAANGFRRD
+767 RRD
-778 GYTFVGWNT
+778 GYTFAGWNT

-800 RTTLRGETHLYA
+800 RATLRGETHLYA

-902 AFTIDQTRTTVNL
+902 AFTIDQTHTTVNL

-970 DGSGVSVKEGAALPM
+970 DGSGVSVREGAALPM

>member
-26 SGTAM
+26 LGTAM
-31 AAVADT
+31 AAMADT

-91 GNWAVWDGDW
+91 GNWPVWDGDW

-130 RHDIDATL
+130 KHDIDATL

-281 SLYEEYG
+281 SLYKEYG

-354 GAVTDA
+354 GTVTDA

-412 WDKSG
+412 WDRSG

-453 RSGDVKV
+453 RPGDVKV

-524 EMFAY
+524 ETFAY
-529 DRPQALT
+529 DRPQELT
-536 ENGFKRDGYT
+536 ANGFKRDGYT
-546 FTGWNT
+546 FIGWNT

-618 NGFKRDGY
+618 NGF
-626 TFTGWNTRADGTGET
+626 
-641 VKPGDKRVL
+641 
-650 NGEGRL
+650 
-656 YAQWTADPAS
+656 
-666 ITYHANATDAT
+666 
-677 GDTAEQT
+677 
-684 GVTDQRTTLSA
+684 
-695 NGYDRYGYT
+695 
-704 FTGWNTKPDGSGTGY
+704 
-719 LPGAAHVMRGRL
+719 
-731 DLYAQWTANPASIT
+731 
-745 YHANADDASGET
+745 
-757 KGGTGVTDQM
+757 
-767 ITVAANGFRRD
+767 RRD
-778 GYTFVGWNT
+778 GYTFAGWNT

-800 RTTLRGETHLYA
+800 RATLRGETHLYA

-902 AFTIDQTRTTVNL
+902 AFTIDQTHTTVNL

-970 DGSGVSVKEGAALPM
+970 DGSGVSVREGAALPM

>member
-31 AAVADT
+31 AAMADT

-91 GNWAVWDGDW
+91 GNWPVWDGDW

-130 RHDIDATL
+130 KHDIDATF

-281 SLYEEYG
+281 SLYKEYG

-354 GAVTDA
+354 GTVTDA

-412 WDKSG
+412 WDRSG

-445 GHVDGVTG
+445 GHVDGATG
-453 RSGDVKV
+453 RPGDVKV
-460 AANGF
+460 ADNGF

-487 AGGALHLDA
+487 AGGALHLDT

-524 EMFAY
+524 ETFAY

-536 ENGFKRDGYT
+536 ANGFKRDGYT

-618 NGFKRDGY
+618 NGF
-626 TFTGWNTRADGTGET
+626 
-641 VKPGDKRVL
+641 
-650 NGEGRL
+650 
-656 YAQWTADPAS
+656 
-666 ITYHANATDAT
+666 
-677 GDTAEQT
+677 
-684 GVTDQRTTLSA
+684 
-695 NGYDRYGYT
+695 
-704 FTGWNTKPDGSGTGY
+704 
-719 LPGAAHVMRGRL
+719 
-731 DLYAQWTANPASIT
+731 
-745 YHANADDASGET
+745 
-757 KGGTGVTDQM
+757 
-767 ITVAANGFRRD
+767 RRD
-778 GYTFVGWNT
+778 GYTFAGWNT
-787 RPDLSGDT
+787 RPDLSGGT

-800 RTTLRGETHLYA
+800 RATLRGETHLYA

-902 AFTIDQTRTTVNL
+902 AFTIDQTHTTVNL

-970 DGSGVSVKEGAALPM
+970 DGSGVSVREGAALPM

>member
-1 MRENENNRRI
+1 MRKNENNRRI

-63 LDDEDIPD
+63 LGDEDIPD

-91 GNWAVWDGDW
+91 GNWPVWDGAW

-130 RHDIDATL
+130 KHDIDATL

-159 GDNRTDYALS
+159 GDNRTDAALS

-247 KDSNRAQTDLSSG
+247 KDSNRAQTDLSSR

-281 SLYEEYG
+281 SLYKEYG

-310 QTGATLKTWEVV
+310 QTGVTLKTWDVV
-322 KGLRTGGTY
+322 KGLHPGGTY

-354 GAVTDA
+354 GTVTDA

-412 WDKSG
+412 WDRSG

-453 RSGDVKV
+453 RPGDVKV

-524 EMFAY
+524 ETFAY

-536 ENGFKRDGYT
+536 ANGFKRDGYT

-575 GTVTLYA
+575 GTVT
-582 RWTAKPAKL
+582 
-591 VYDGNG
+591 
-597 NTSGATEPTTGTTD
+597 
-611 QTVAVRD
+611 
-618 NGFKRDGY
+618 
-626 TFTGWNTRADGTGET
+626 
-641 VKPGDKRVL
+641 
-650 NGEGRL
+650 
-656 YAQWTADPAS
+656 
-666 ITYHANATDAT
+666 
-677 GDTAEQT
+677 
-684 GVTDQRTTLSA
+684 
-695 NGYDRYGYT
+695 
-704 FTGWNTKPDGSGTGY
+704 
-719 LPGAAHVMRGRL
+719 
-731 DLYAQWTANPASIT
+731 
-745 YHANADDASGET
+745 
-757 KGGTGVTDQM
+757 
-767 ITVAANGFRRD
+767 
-778 GYTFVGWNT
+778 
-787 RPDLSGDT
+787 
-795 IAPGD
+795 
-800 RTTLRGETHLYA
+800 LYA

-902 AFTIDQTRTTVNL
+902 AFTIDQTHTTVNL

-1040 ADTKGSQE
+1040 QTDDKD

>member
-31 AAVADT
+31 AAMADT

-91 GNWAVWDGDW
+91 GNWPVWDGDW

-130 RHDIDATL
+130 KHDIDATF

-281 SLYEEYG
+281 SLYKEYG

-354 GAVTDA
+354 GTVTDA

-412 WDKSG
+412 WDRSG

-453 RSGDVKV
+453 RPGDVKV

-524 EMFAY
+524 ETFAY

-536 ENGFKRDGYT
+536 ANGFKRDGYT

-618 NGFKRDGY
+618 NGF
-626 TFTGWNTRADGTGET
+626 
-641 VKPGDKRVL
+641 
-650 NGEGRL
+650 
-656 YAQWTADPAS
+656 
-666 ITYHANATDAT
+666 
-677 GDTAEQT
+677 
-684 GVTDQRTTLSA
+684 
-695 NGYDRYGYT
+695 
-704 FTGWNTKPDGSGTGY
+704 
-719 LPGAAHVMRGRL
+719 
-731 DLYAQWTANPASIT
+731 
-745 YHANADDASGET
+745 
-757 KGGTGVTDQM
+757 
-767 ITVAANGFRRD
+767 RRD
-778 GYTFVGWNT
+778 GYTFAGWNT

-800 RTTLRGETHLYA
+800 RATLRGETHLYA

-902 AFTIDQTRTTVNL
+902 AFTIDQTHTTVNL

-970 DGSGVSVKEGAALPM
+970 DGSGVSVREGAALPM

-998 DACPAPLASTGA
+998 DACPARGC
-1010 NTGVAALAALG
+1010 
-1021 AVGGAGL
+1021 
-1028 LIASRR
+1028 LIVCVWDHLIERKRSW
-1034 RAAKAP
+1034 
-1040 ADTKGSQE
+1040 

>member
-31 AAVADT
+31 AAMADT

-91 GNWAVWDGDW
+91 GNWPVWDGDW

-130 RHDIDATL
+130 KHDIDATL

-281 SLYEEYG
+281 SLYKEYG

-354 GAVTDA
+354 GTVTDA

-412 WDKSG
+412 WDRSG

-453 RSGDVKV
+453 RPGDVKV

-524 EMFAY
+524 ETFAY
-529 DRPQALT
+529 DRPQELT
-536 ENGFKRDGYT
+536 ANGFKRDGYT
-546 FTGWNT
+546 FIGWNT

-618 NGFKRDGY
+618 NGF
-626 TFTGWNTRADGTGET
+626 
-641 VKPGDKRVL
+641 
-650 NGEGRL
+650 
-656 YAQWTADPAS
+656 
-666 ITYHANATDAT
+666 
-677 GDTAEQT
+677 
-684 GVTDQRTTLSA
+684 
-695 NGYDRYGYT
+695 
-704 FTGWNTKPDGSGTGY
+704 
-719 LPGAAHVMRGRL
+719 
-731 DLYAQWTANPASIT
+731 
-745 YHANADDASGET
+745 
-757 KGGTGVTDQM
+757 
-767 ITVAANGFRRD
+767 RRD
-778 GYTFVGWNT
+778 GYTFAGWNT
-787 RPDLSGDT
+787 RTDLSGDT

-800 RTTLRGETHLYA
+800 RATLRGETHLYA

-902 AFTIDQTRTTVNL
+902 AFTIDQTHTTVNL

-970 DGSGVSVKEGAALPM
+970 DGSGVSVREGAALPM

-1010 NTGVAALAALG
+1010 NTGMAALAALG

>member
-31 AAVADT
+31 AAMADT

-91 GNWAVWDGDW
+91 GNWPVWDGDW

-130 RHDIDATL
+130 KHDIDATF

-281 SLYEEYG
+281 SLYKEYG

-354 GAVTDA
+354 GTVTDA

-412 WDKSG
+412 WDRSG

-453 RSGDVKV
+453 RPGDVKV

-524 EMFAY
+524 ETFAY

-536 ENGFKRDGYT
+536 ANGFKRDGYT

-618 NGFKRDGY
+618 NGF
-626 TFTGWNTRADGTGET
+626 
-641 VKPGDKRVL
+641 
-650 NGEGRL
+650 
-656 YAQWTADPAS
+656 
-666 ITYHANATDAT
+666 
-677 GDTAEQT
+677 
-684 GVTDQRTTLSA
+684 
-695 NGYDRYGYT
+695 
-704 FTGWNTKPDGSGTGY
+704 
-719 LPGAAHVMRGRL
+719 
-731 DLYAQWTANPASIT
+731 
-745 YHANADDASGET
+745 
-757 KGGTGVTDQM
+757 
-767 ITVAANGFRRD
+767 RRD
-778 GYTFVGWNT
+778 GYTFAGWNT

-800 RTTLRGETHLYA
+800 RATLRGETHLYA

-902 AFTIDQTRTTVNL
+902 AFTIDQTHTTVNL

-970 DGSGVSVKEGAALPM
+970 DGSGVSVREGAALPM

>member
-31 AAVADT
+31 AAMADT

-91 GNWAVWDGDW
+91 GNWSVPDGNW

-130 RHDIDATL
+130 KHDIDATF

-281 SLYEEYG
+281 SLYKGYG

-354 GAVTDA
+354 GTVTDA

-412 WDKSG
+412 WDRSG

-453 RSGDVKV
+453 RPGDVKV

-524 EMFAY
+524 ETFAY

-536 ENGFKRDGYT
+536 ANGFKRDGYT

-618 NGFKRDGY
+618 NGF
-626 TFTGWNTRADGTGET
+626 
-641 VKPGDKRVL
+641 
-650 NGEGRL
+650 
-656 YAQWTADPAS
+656 
-666 ITYHANATDAT
+666 
-677 GDTAEQT
+677 
-684 GVTDQRTTLSA
+684 
-695 NGYDRYGYT
+695 
-704 FTGWNTKPDGSGTGY
+704 
-719 LPGAAHVMRGRL
+719 
-731 DLYAQWTANPASIT
+731 
-745 YHANADDASGET
+745 
-757 KGGTGVTDQM
+757 
-767 ITVAANGFRRD
+767 RRD
-778 GYTFVGWNT
+778 GYTFAGWNT

-800 RTTLRGETHLYA
+800 RATLRGETHLYA

-902 AFTIDQTRTTVNL
+902 AFTIDQTHTTVNL

-970 DGSGVSVKEGAALPM
+970 DGSGVSVREGAALPM

>member
-31 AAVADT
+31 AAMADT

-91 GNWAVWDGDW
+91 GNWPVWDGDW

-130 RHDIDATL
+130 KHDIDATF

-281 SLYEEYG
+281 SLYKGYG

-354 GAVTDA
+354 GTVTDA

-412 WDKSG
+412 WDRSG

-453 RSGDVKV
+453 RPGDVKV

-524 EMFAY
+524 ETFAY

-536 ENGFKRDGYT
+536 ANGFKRDGYT

-618 NGFKRDGY
+618 NGF
-626 TFTGWNTRADGTGET
+626 
-641 VKPGDKRVL
+641 
-650 NGEGRL
+650 
-656 YAQWTADPAS
+656 
-666 ITYHANATDAT
+666 
-677 GDTAEQT
+677 
-684 GVTDQRTTLSA
+684 
-695 NGYDRYGYT
+695 
-704 FTGWNTKPDGSGTGY
+704 
-719 LPGAAHVMRGRL
+719 
-731 DLYAQWTANPASIT
+731 
-745 YHANADDASGET
+745 
-757 KGGTGVTDQM
+757 
-767 ITVAANGFRRD
+767 RRD
-778 GYTFVGWNT
+778 GYTFAGWNT

-800 RTTLRGETHLYA
+800 RATLRGETHLYA

-902 AFTIDQTRTTVNL
+902 AFTIDQTHTTVNL

-970 DGSGVSVKEGAALPM
+970 DGSGVSVREGAALPM